1 MTIIGHEKTPPMIH
15 DIADSQGLFSH
26 IQHKL
31 YTRNNAEYYKFMIA
45 PLIKCLLIKF
55 LLTGLGA
62 YWIIFFAS
70 DSLSVHTVPMEY
82 DAIRTF
88 SGVKSRHYKSGIHQS
103 AKCNGCFGAHVNRR
117 IRCIIATEG
126 LFDMRTALFF
136 EIATFRQVSSC
147 HRCHDKLF

>member
-62 YWIIFFAS
+62 YWIIFC
-70 DSLSVHTVPMEY
+70 L
-82 DAIRTF
+82 
-88 SGVKSRHYKSGIHQS
+88 
-103 AKCNGCFGAHVNRR
+103 
-117 IRCIIATEG
+117 
-126 LFDMRTALFF
+126 
-136 EIATFRQVSSC
+136 
-147 HRCHDKLF
+147 